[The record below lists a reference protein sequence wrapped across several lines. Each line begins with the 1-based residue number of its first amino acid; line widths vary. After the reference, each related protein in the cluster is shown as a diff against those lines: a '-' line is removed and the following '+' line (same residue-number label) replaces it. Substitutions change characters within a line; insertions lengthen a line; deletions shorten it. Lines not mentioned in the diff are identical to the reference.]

1 MVCGVIQLGC
11 CEHKEKGPMDE
22 EQRER
27 QRMVRHALREVGHGQ
42 IMWMAIR
49 SLDFILTATQSPGRV
64 FFREVERHDLL
75 YTFLR

>member
-1 MVCGVIQLGC
+1 
-11 CEHKEKGPMDE
+11 MDE

-64 FFREVERHDLL
+64 FFREVERRDLI